1 MPANKVPANKVPA
14 NKVEFPPDSD
24 DEKELLLQWLG
35 YLRGAVSRNLD
46 GLDDTQARWTPDGGL
61 IPLLGV
67 VYHLTQVEWRW
78 IDGGFCGAEVSR
90 SQLEF
95 RPGSEV
101 TVDTALNAYRRRAAA
116 TDAVV
121 RSLDLTQKSDP
132 GNWAEGHDLRWVV
145 LHLINETARHA
156 GHADATRE
164 LLDGKTGE

>member
-1 MPANKVPANKVPA
+1 MLAD
-14 NKVEFPPDSD
+14 EIRFPSGSD

-46 GLDDTQARWTPDGGL
+46 GLDDTQARWSPDGSL

-67 VYHLTQVEWRW
+67 VCHLTQVEWRW
-78 IDGGFCGAEVSR
+78 IDGGFSGAEVSR
-90 SQLEF
+90 SEVDL
-95 RPGSEV
+95 RPGPEV
-101 TVDTALNAYRRRAAA
+101 TVDTALNAFRRRAAT

-121 RSLDLTQKSDP
+121 RSLDLTQQSDP
-132 GNWAEGHDLRWVV
+132 GNWAEGHDIWWVG

-164 LLDGKTGE
+164 LLDATTGE